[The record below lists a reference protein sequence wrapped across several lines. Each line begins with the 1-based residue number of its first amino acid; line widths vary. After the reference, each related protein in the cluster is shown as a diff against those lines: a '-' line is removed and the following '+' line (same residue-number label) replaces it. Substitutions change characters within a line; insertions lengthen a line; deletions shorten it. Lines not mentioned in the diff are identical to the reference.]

1 MNDLMSGV
9 SECLCQSDLISLAVF
24 GADLELELGDAA
36 LESEQLLLEL
46 GLLALE
52 ACDLLLES

>member
-1 MNDLMSGV
+1 MSV
-9 SECLCQSDLISLAVF
+9 SLVVS
-24 GADLELELGDAA
+24 ADLELELGDAA

-46 GLLALE
+46 GLLAFE